1 MKNITFTK
9 NFSFLQFFV
18 AILLLF
24 VLSGCAT
31 FDEEDPEKIPS
42 EAHEWKTLM
51 NGYDAFEQ
59 KNYENAAHIFSY
71 LNDLDTKSRI
81 SRLAFYGLACSRL
94 IMAESAKEFNKALD
108 LWHEWADS
116 YSPDLDA
123 EDPRMLEPLLMQLAA
138 TLQKSSCLEKKDNKI
153 DALNKKIDEMQKK
166 INTLTHQINELEAID
181 QKIEKKKKEISSPQ

>member
-42 EAHEWKTLM
+42 ETHEWKTLM

-59 KNYENAAHIFSY
+59 KNYENAVHIFAY

-94 IMAESAKEFNKALD
+94 IMAENAKEFNKALD
-108 LWHEWADS
+108 LWHEWADA

-123 EDPRMLEPLLMQLAA
+123 EDPRMLEPLLIQLEVS
-138 TLQKSSCLEKKDNKI
+138 LQKTGCLEKKDNKI
-153 DALNKKIDEMQKK
+153 DALNKRIDEMQKK
-166 INTLTHQINELEAID
+166 INTLIHQINELEAID